1 MTMELRVLLSQPPQ
15 SSARFL
21 VHCGYSDMKK
31 TFAVAIGSVLL
42 GAGGALSVQT
52 DTTEVI
58 ADKNIVLTQNVEL
71 HSRLG
76 EPPVWNASVI
86 SSEEMTNAYTKVAE
100 KYNVTVEDIRV
111 AGGNIQLAIQEKLR
125 ARSLMCK

>member
-1 MTMELRVLLSQPPQ
+1 
-15 SSARFL
+15 
-21 VHCGYSDMKK
+21 MKK